1 METPTLKTQ
10 NHYKEIKYPFDG
22 IAPNLIDKFLV
33 LGYDQRTIEFTYQN
47 CNIDTDSYINTR
59 FMFFEF
65 EERPEVINEI
75 CNDYCKD
82 LLDNDLIL
90 ELIFPNYPQMYF
102 LEKDFIHLKES
113 EEEMITNPYPIIFS
127 INPQDNFGSK
137 KSYNGFGY
145 VFYILQEHRVNGIID
160 GYLYI
165 PSAYIILSEY
175 PYFYQF
181 NKICKNILLEIK
193 KENDEI
199 PIDILIYNIIK
210 FLPSPINKSIKLL
223 FGNQIGIK
231 QNKIEIGKI
240 LPSSMFFNQLLGF
253 PTVDLNM
260 SFIFNLI
267 PPAIVLEVF
276 IFSFLEYDIIFYS
289 TRSDLLNTIMYIFK
303 CFNFPFKY
311 LHPFLFSIYH

>member
-1 METPTLKTQ
+1 METHPSIS
-10 NHYKEIKYPFDG
+10 NHIKEIKYPFNG
-22 IAPNLIDKFLV
+22 VAPNLIDKFLV
-33 LGYDQRTIEFTYQN
+33 LGYDQKTIDFTYQN
-47 CNIDTDSYINTR
+47 CNIEPNCHFNTK
-59 FMFFEF
+59 FSFFEF

-102 LEKDFIHLKES
+102 LYKSLPLKELD
-113 EEEMITNPYPIIFS
+113 EEMITNPYPIIFS
-127 INPQDNFGSK
+127 INPQDNSGSK

-145 VFYILQEHRVNGIID
+145 VFYILQEYRANGIID

-165 PSAYIILSEY
+165 PAAYVILSEY

>member
-1 METPTLKTQ
+1 MKTSISKTQ
-10 NHYKEIKYPFDG
+10 NLIKEIKYPFNG

-33 LGYDQRTIEFTYQN
+33 LGYDQKTIDFTFQN
-47 CNIDTDSYINTR
+47 CNIEANGNFNTR
-59 FMFFEF
+59 FSFFEF
-65 EERPEVINEI
+65 EEKPDVINEI

-90 ELIFPNYPQMYF
+90 ELIFLKYPKMYY
-102 LEKDFIHLKES
+102 LEKEYMQKKES
-113 EEEMITNPYPIIFS
+113 DEEMLINPYSIIFS
-127 INPQDNFGSK
+127 INPQDNYGSK
-137 KSYNGFGY
+137 KSYNGLGY
-145 VFYILQEHRVNGIID
+145 FFYILLEYKINGKID

-165 PSAYIILSEY
+165 SAAYVILSQY

-181 NKICKNILLEIK
+181 NKICKNIFLEIK

-199 PIDILIYNIIK
+199 PIDILLYNKIK

-231 QNKIEIGKI
+231 QNEFEFEKIFNLNLISKKNKI
-240 LPSSMFFNQLLGF
+240 NIPSMLFDQLSGF
-253 PTVDLNM
+253 PIIDINM

-267 PPAIVLEVF
+267 PPEIVVEAF

-289 TRSDLLNTIMYIFK
+289 TKLDRS
-303 CFNFPFKY
+303 FKY
-311 LHPFLFSIYH
+311 DYIYI